1 MSFSRRIIHSV
12 MSSKQEAAFSLSHSS
27 KKKVL
32 NLSIP
37 VPDKPAQIRI
47 VKEYEAYE
55 KCRVKLEDEA
65 DNLLS
70 SAQAVISDLLWSIWK
85 VWRLRH

>member
-1 MSFSRRIIHSV
+1 
-12 MSSKQEAAFSLSHSS
+12 MSSKQEWRHSLSHSS

-70 SAQAVISDLLWSIWK
+70 SAQAVIKAICYGAYGCGDYAISFIG
-85 VWRLRH
+85 